1 MQIEQA
7 LYGECRGGHALL
19 ASSGDEAVTTGIVQR
34 LDLPD
39 TAPPGV
45 DWSPFLRGFPYGDRY
60 VLSRTF
66 HDTGASRGGMVFS
79 HALVAPVDEIA
90 ETRDLRP
97 LLKLLATSD
106 RQRPD
111 VTTVQHVSTDTD
123 TQIPQATDLIHTAE
137 ALGASGELP
146 VVRLGHVGFDD
157 LVVALWAHLLPEIR
171 RGFAFR
177 LSFDPRDLV
186 ETPMPALV
194 CTPSGMAA
202 RWTGYPVIRS
212 AARRE
217 PGSLAAAAL
226 CGHGKAAP
234 LIEFMQEMGVK
245 PTRLS
250 DLRLVEQAHRLDIAQ
265 PTLERC
271 VGVMR
276 VLQELSPDS
285 DAGEGGKDV
294 VVRRLCDLLSESSA
308 EEILR
313 LRNLKL
319 SAFRSGNR
327 VWNALKRW
335 VVGNN
340 FPQNQDVKML
350 SVLKDGTADTN
361 AVEEWRKAVLNGFAV
376 AAGVCKPSFAKA
388 FWRWLQIGP
397 ETVGTLFHYVPRE
410 ARVENGLVAT
420 VPRSLD
426 EEAAETLARPALSR
440 GWFRLHGAVV
450 SASYTPSDAV
460 RRQVAVDTDPS
471 FFEGLRSAIRHAKAR
486 ELMECALQIEDTRM
500 PLLAA
505 EAVAND
511 PRLLAGVDLTAIKV
525 QVIWREALFI
535 NPKCWQ
541 GPNDPTNA
549 LYSILDGLLDG
560 AETDLTLLEGLS
572 ETPVA
577 DLVSYRRRHKV
588 WSRIGGS
595 ANFNFLVA
603 TVNGWLRE
611 AANVGIPFVPEHEL
625 QAAILESDELGRTL
639 NELIPSGIGNLIR
652 IIATLKRYDEQRF
665 VRLMEKLMSRTTLL
679 AISDAEGI
687 GRLVLERRWMDVTG
701 TLVEEFRSGRLDVE
715 PALREC
721 YDMLG
726 FWERIMLQVA
736 PISEW
741 EIWES
746 FQELATELYPGGP
759 NEDGLWERAGGD
771 DADLLIGENGRTR
784 WRKAVRKVRNGKGP
798 TPSAL
803 LSEMKKDFPNN
814 KRIFYLARNRI
825 FSSGVPDGVG
835 SK

>member
-1 MQIEQA
+1 
-7 LYGECRGGHALL
+7 
-19 ASSGDEAVTTGIVQR
+19 
-34 LDLPD
+34 
-39 TAPPGV
+39 
-45 DWSPFLRGFPYGDRY
+45 
-60 VLSRTF
+60 
-66 HDTGASRGGMVFS
+66 MVFS

-111 VTTVQHVSTDTD
+111 VTTVQHVSTDTR
-123 TQIPQATDLIHTAE
+123 IPQATDLIDTAE
-137 ALGASGELP
+137 ALGASEGLP
-146 VVRLGHVGFDD
+146 VVRIGHVEFDD

-217 PGSLAAAAL
+217 PGSLAAAVL
-226 CGHGKAAP
+226 CGHSKAAP
-234 LIEFMQEMGVK
+234 LIEFMQELGVK
-245 PTRLS
+245 PTRFS
-250 DLRLVEQAHRLDIAQ
+250 DLSLVEQAHRLDIGQ

-276 VLQELSPDS
+276 VIQKLSPDS
-285 DAGEGGKDV
+285 YAGEGGKDV
-294 VVRRLCDLLSESSA
+294 VVRRLCDLLSESSG

-327 VWNALKRW
+327 VWNALGRW

-340 FPQNQDVKML
+340 FPQDQDVEML

-376 AAGVCKPSFAKA
+376 AAGACKPSFAEA
-388 FWRWLQIGP
+388 FWRWLQIDP
-397 ETVGTLFHYVPRE
+397 ETVGALFHHVPRE
-410 ARVENGLVAT
+410 ARVENGLAAT
-420 VPRSLD
+420 VPRSME
-426 EEAAETLARPALSR
+426 EEAAETLARPTLSR
-440 GWFRLHGAVV
+440 GWLRLHGAVV

-471 FFEGLRSAIRHAKAR
+471 FFKGLRSAIRHAKPR
-486 ELMECALQIEDTRM
+486 ELVECALQMEDTRM

-505 EAVAND
+505 EAVAKD
-511 PRLLAGVDLTAIKV
+511 PRLLARVDLTAIRV

-535 NPKCWQ
+535 NLKCWE
-541 GPNDPTNA
+541 GPNDPTKA

-560 AETDLTLLEGLS
+560 AEADLTLIERLS

-577 DLVSYRRRHKV
+577 DLVSYRRRPKV

-595 ANFNFLVA
+595 AKVNFLVA
-603 TVNGWLRE
+603 TVKGWLRQ
-611 AANVGIPFVPEHEL
+611 AASVGIPFVPEHEL
-625 QAAILESDELGRTL
+625 QTAILDSDELGRTL

-652 IIATLKRYDEQRF
+652 IVATLKRYDEQRF
-665 VRLMEKLMSRTTLL
+665 VHLMGKLMSRTTLL
-679 AISDAEGI
+679 ANSDAEGI
-687 GRLVLERRWMDVTG
+687 GRLVLERRWMDVTA
-701 TLVEEFRSGRLDVE
+701 TLVAEFGSGRLDVE

-736 PISEW
+736 PVSEW

-759 NEDGLWERAGGD
+759 DEDGLWERAGGD
-771 DADLLIGENGRTR
+771 DADLSIGGYGRTR

-803 LSEMKKDFPNN
+803 LTEMKKDFPNN
-814 KRIFYLARNRI
+814 ERISYLARDRI
-825 FSSGVPDGVG
+825 FSSGVPDGL
-835 SK
+835 